1 MQPSRIVLADGSR
14 FLHEMLK
21 RVIEKTPDLQVVS
34 EIADLARLSSTI
46 AETEAEWVIVSL
58 PPDGKILETLESSL
72 TAHPSVRVLAL
83 AADGSQVKMK
93 WVEPRESAVAVAADG
108 SQIKMDWVESR
119 EKILDDLSV
128 DELIAILRKHHPKQN
143 LDRLS
148 HPGRRW

>member
-58 PPDGKILETLESSL
+58 PPDGNMPELVDS
-72 TAHPSVRVLAL
+72 AL
-83 AADGSQVKMK
+83 AAHSSVRFLAMATDGSQVRIK
-93 WVEPRESAVAVAADG
+93 WLESHEEPMGDVS
-108 SQIKMDWVESR
+108 
-119 EKILDDLSV
+119 LN
-128 DELIAILRKHHPKQN
+128 ELIAVLRRHRPVK
-143 LDRLS
+143 
-148 HPGRRW
+148 